1 MDGTRKRQKAQGE
14 RVWLVGGS
22 SGIGMALVKVWLKQ
36 GKRLVVSART
46 ATQNDELQKLV
57 QAFDGQLRLIDID
70 VTDSSTL
77 TQEVLDQVWQAYEG
91 LDLWFYNA
99 GAYQPMTLNDWDEKV
114 FINLAQTNYLGA
126 VRLMVRLLPY
136 FRKYGGGRWVWNVS
150 LSADF
155 GLPYGGAYSAPKA
168 ALLNLAQSIQPELAT
183 EGIQLQVINHGFVHT
198 RLTAKND
205 FPMPGVMEASE
216 AAVKIAQAVDHGK
229 GFEIRFPFG
238 LGTLLRLLKL
248 LPYRL
253 SLAMTKKMLNNK
265 DDVK

>member
-1 MDGTRKRQKAQGE
+1 MDEMQKRQKDKGV

-22 SGIGMALVKVWLKQ
+22 SGIGLALVKVWLKQ

-46 ATQNDELQKLV
+46 ATQNNELQKLV
-57 QAFDGQLRLIDID
+57 QAFDGQLFLIDID
-70 VTDSSTL
+70 VTDSNAL
-77 TQEVLDQVWQAYEG
+77 TKDVLDRVWRAYEG

-99 GAYQPMTLNDWDEKV
+99 GAYQPMTLEDWNEMS

-136 FRKYGGGRWVWNVS
+136 FRESGGGRWVWNVS

-168 ALLNLAQSIQPELAT
+168 ALLNLAQSIQPELGT
-183 EGIQLQVINHGFVHT
+183 QGINLQVINHGFVHT
-198 RLTAKND
+198 RLTAMND
-205 FPMPGVMEASE
+205 FAMPGVMEASD
-216 AAVKIAQAVDHGK
+216 AATKIAQAIDHSK

-238 LGTLLRLLKL
+238 LGAMLCVLKL
-248 LPYRL
+248 LPYRF
-253 SLAMTKKMLNNK
+253 SLAITKKMLNNK
-265 DDVK
+265 EDVT